1 MGYPKEEV
9 VTDWGKVL
17 FIEMT
22 PEEYEKELKNFKNLS
37 EKFLGSSNYREIE
50 YGEYLKNWFSEVIV
64 DGAPFSLKYK
74 WHRLP
79 MTFIQYIWG

>member
-1 MGYPKEEV
+1 MGYPKKEV
-9 VTDWGKVL
+9 VTDWGEVL

-37 EKFLGSSNYREIE
+37 EKFLSSSNYREIE
-50 YGEYLKNWFSEVIV
+50 HGEYLKSWFSEENC
-64 DGAPFSLKYK
+64 DGVPFSLKYK

>member
-1 MGYPKEEV
+1 MGYPKKEV
-9 VTDWGKVL
+9 VTDWEKVL

-74 WHRLP
+74 
-79 MTFIQYIWG
+79 